1 MGRLG
6 VPGRGQWSEGAEANS
21 IEIDTEAHGAAYA
34 AYYLSWSRRRFK
46 ALPKKL
52 EEPVR
57 FRALIVTAAAT
68 AVCVAAC
75 SKPQTPAA
83 DRATPKGRDLRLGS
97 SLASDSAVVSDVE
110 AGRTPKPRLNAPV
123 EQYRAP
129 QTVKLSKTSR
139 ALAEVALARPKLAMP
154 AMAPK
159 MSETATTLAMAP
171 TAESARPTLVVGGG
185 LNSGDADGSYPGF
198 GNHRGV
204 VIIRGGPGGIDD
216 DCDIRHP
223 RSHGGI
229 AVNSSAPALGGGR
242 VTANPR
248 YPH

>member
-1 MGRLG
+1 
-6 VPGRGQWSEGAEANS
+6 
-21 IEIDTEAHGAAYA
+21 
-34 AYYLSWSRRRFK
+34 
-46 ALPKKL
+46 
-52 EEPVR
+52 VR
-57 FRALIVTAAAT
+57 YRALIATAAA
-68 AVCVAAC
+68 AVCAAAC
-75 SKPQTPAA
+75 SKPQTQANGRSGSVNP
-83 DRATPKGRDLRLGS
+83 TGRDLRLGS

-110 AGRTPKPRLNAPV
+110 AGRIPKPRLNAPV

-129 QTVKLSKTSR
+129 ATVKLSRTSH

-154 AMAPK
+154 VMTPT
-159 MSETATTLAMAP
+159 MTATAPTLAMAP

-185 LNSGDADGSYPGF
+185 LNAGDGDGAYSGFSG
-198 GNHRGV
+198 HRGV

-229 AVNSSAPALGGGR
+229 AINSSAPAFGGSRG
-242 VTANPR
+242 VTTNPH

>member
-1 MGRLG
+1 
-6 VPGRGQWSEGAEANS
+6 
-21 IEIDTEAHGAAYA
+21 
-34 AYYLSWSRRRFK
+34 
-46 ALPKKL
+46 
-52 EEPVR
+52 VR
-57 FRALIVTAAAT
+57 FRALVATAAAA

-75 SKPQTPAA
+75 SKPQTPAN
-83 DRATPKGRDLRLGS
+83 DRSGSANPTGRDLRLGS
-97 SLASDSAVVSDVE
+97 SLAADSAIVSDIE

-129 QTVKLSKTSR
+129 QTVKLSRTSH

-154 AMAPK
+154 AMTPK
-159 MSETATTLAMAP
+159 ATATATALAMAP

-185 LNSGDADGSYPGF
+185 LNADNGEGSYSGF
-198 GNHRGV
+198 NGHRGV

-229 AVNSSAPALGGGR
+229 AVNSSAPAFGGGR
-242 VTANPR
+242 VTTNPQ